1 MMSSD
6 RRKNDASDSEPV
18 DTDTDWLDA
27 ISDVDKIDAEI
38 DGPDIVDSEPTTGLA
53 ERFRQRQPIEPTL
66 TEDPGLSIDGHSM
79 ERIRRGKM
87 PIEGQVDLHGRT
99 QEEALVAVNDFLE
112 ESWNRK
118 RRLVLVITG
127 KGTARDGGGVLR
139 SAVPRWITEGRFRT
153 CLVGISA
160 ADQRHGGAGAVYV
173 MLRRQ

>member
-6 RRKNDASDSEPV
+6 RRKNEASESKAGEADA
-18 DTDTDWLDA
+18 DWLDA
-27 ISDVDKIDAEI
+27 ISDVEKIDA
-38 DGPDIVDSEPTTGLA
+38 DTSGPDIVDSEPTTGLA
-53 ERFRQRQPIEPTL
+53 ERFRQRQHVEPTL
-66 TEDPGLSIDGHSM
+66 TEDPGLSIDPHSM

-87 PIEGQVDLHGRT
+87 PIEAQVDLHGCT
-99 QEEALVAVNDFLE
+99 QEEALSSVNDFLE
-112 ESWNRK
+112 DAWNRK

-139 SAVPRWITEGRFRT
+139 SAVPRWITEGRFRS

-160 ADQRHGGAGAVYV
+160 ADRRHGGDGAVYV